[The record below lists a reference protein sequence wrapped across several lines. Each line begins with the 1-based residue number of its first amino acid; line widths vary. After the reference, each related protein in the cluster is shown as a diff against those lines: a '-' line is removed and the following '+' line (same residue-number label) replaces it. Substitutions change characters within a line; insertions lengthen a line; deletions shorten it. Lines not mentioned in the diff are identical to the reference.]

1 MEKLK
6 SPAVPLWGPVA
17 LCYARHVDPH
27 QLMSQLRGKV
37 QTLCDR
43 GVHAPRLCKLGFV
56 LSLGMEVSVL
66 AYLQAGPHGSKDGA
80 SDTRGC
86 LCTVLSKW
94 RRILLTRPS
103 EKLNHIP

>member
-37 QTLCDR
+37 QTLRDR

-56 LSLGMEVSVL
+56 LSLGTEVSVP
-66 AYLQAGPHGSKDGA
+66 AYL
-80 SDTRGC
+80 
-86 LCTVLSKW
+86 
-94 RRILLTRPS
+94 
-103 EKLNHIP
+103 